1 MIRPALIC
9 MFLAALGGTAI
20 AQDSPA
26 EAARA
31 AAQRLEAASVML
43 SQAQGARDRIA
54 ALTETVQ
61 AHEDGLRAL
70 RDGLRRAAVRQNAIE
85 SALHARSAEVARL
98 LGVLQVMD
106 ADRAPLLLLHPAGP
120 VGTARAGMMVA
131 DLTPALQTQVV
142 ALRAD
147 LEEVAVL
154 SQLQQSAAATLQR
167 GLTGAQT
174 ARAELSGAMSERTG
188 LPRRFTE
195 NAVNTALLIASTET
209 LNAFASGLSETIERE
224 IDTDQPDATA
234 RKGTLG
240 LPVQGDVLRR
250 FGEADAAGI
259 VRPGIIIA
267 TAPRALVT
275 APATATVRFRGPLLD
290 YGNVIILEP
299 AADVLMVI
307 AGLDTVFGE
316 AGQVLPE
323 GTPIGLMGGDMP
335 GVDAI
340 LTETLH
346 GGGSPRT
353 ETLYLEVRDGQAS
366 VDPASWFALD

>member
-1 MIRPALIC
+1 MIRSALIC
-9 MFLAALGGTAI
+9 MFLAALGGTAM

-43 SQAQGARDRIA
+43 SQVQGARDRIA

-70 RDGLRRAAVRQNAIE
+70 RDGLRRAAIRQNAIE
-85 SALHARSAEVARL
+85 SALNARSAEVARL

-106 ADRAPLLLLHPAGP
+106 ANRAPLLLLHPDGP
-120 VGTARAGMMVA
+120 VGTARAGMMLA
-131 DLTPALQTQVV
+131 DVTPALQAQVV

-147 LEEVAVL
+147 LEEVTVL
-154 SQLQQSAAATLQR
+154 RQLQQSAAATLQR

-195 NAVNTALLIASTET
+195 NAINTALLIASTET
-209 LNAFASGLSETIERE
+209 LEAFASGLSETIERE

-234 RKGTLG
+234 RKGTLV
-240 LPVQGDVLRR
+240 LPVQGEVLRR
-250 FGEADAAGI
+250 FGETDAAGI

-299 AADVLMVI
+299 SADVLMVI
-307 AGLDTVFGE
+307 AGLETVFGE

-340 LTETLH
+340 LTETSH